1 MSEWWTYR
9 PSDLLMFAPRTWWRL
24 FELHN
29 EALWPL
35 HLLTSLVALTLA
47 VALWRGQPGA
57 LRAGLALL
65 AACWALVAWAF
76 LWRRYAPIFSAADAF
91 AVGFALQA
99 AILVLLGVRRGTQL
113 SNHDAIKTTG
123 LALLAWAVLVHPWLA
138 VISSRPWL
146 QAEAFGVAPDPT
158 AIGTLGVVLC
168 LTSQD
173 RMARVLLGLAWLIAV
188 LWCAIS
194 AATLWTMGSL
204 QGWVPALAA
213 GLALTALARRR
224 A

>member
-9 PSDLLMFAPRTWWRL
+9 PTDLLMFAPRTWWRL

-29 EALWPL
+29 DALWPL
-35 HLLTSLVALTLA
+35 QLLTALVAIMLA
-47 VALWRGQPGA
+47 VALWRGQPVA
-57 LRAGLALL
+57 WRAGLALL
-65 AACWALVAWAF
+65 AVCWALVAWAF

-91 AVGFALQA
+91 AIGFALQA
-99 AILVLLGVRRGTQL
+99 ATLLVLSIRSGTQL
-113 SNHDAIKTTG
+113 SNHPTIRTTG

-138 VISSRPWL
+138 VTSSRPWA
-146 QAEAFGVAPDPT
+146 QAEVFGMAPDPT
-158 AIGTLGVVLC
+158 AIGTLGVLLC
-168 LTSQD
+168 LTSGD
-173 RMARVLLGLAWLIAV
+173 RIARVLLGLAWLIAV

-213 GLALTALARRR
+213 GVALTALMRRR

>member
-9 PSDLLMFAPRTWWRL
+9 PTDLLMFAPRTWWRL

-29 EALWPL
+29 DALWPL
-35 HLLTSLVALTLA
+35 QLLTALVAIMLA
-47 VALWRGQPGA
+47 VALWRGQPVA
-57 LRAGLALL
+57 WRAGLALL
-65 AACWALVAWAF
+65 AVCWALVAWAF
-76 LWRRYAPIFSAADAF
+76 LWLRYAPIFSAADAF
-91 AVGFALQA
+91 AIGFALQA
-99 AILVLLGVRRGTQL
+99 ATLLVLSIRSGTQL
-113 SNHDAIKTTG
+113 SNHPTIRTTG

-138 VISSRPWL
+138 VTSSRPWA
-146 QAEAFGVAPDPT
+146 QAEVFGVAPDPT
-158 AIGTLGVVLC
+158 AIGTLGVLLC
-168 LTSQD
+168 LTSGD
-173 RMARVLLGLAWLIAV
+173 RIARVLLGLAWLIAV

-213 GLALTALARRR
+213 GVALTALMRRR